1 MVNKMDG
8 EKKASPL
15 PEDLPEEAL
24 SEKPDLP
31 EKLSSILDGEVI
43 YTDESR
49 QAQRDENYVY
59 VHRGEAL
66 NEEELF
72 QLSARE
78 DIRRVLIAGPH
89 FSGKTTLIVMLYYMF
104 LEGHNRALRFGGSLT
119 MEGFKSRAKKTRLA
133 SGEAKPV
140 IDRTSRSAQDRYLH
154 LALVDMDG
162 RKSNLIL
169 TDISGELFTLDYAE
183 DLGELYGSCEN
194 VFLTVDGDKLKDPM
208 QRQNENMLTI
218 LLLKNLLRS
227 GVVTKRSKLQ
237 VICTKQDLIE
247 ATEQLEDTTQYLGK
261 KQDSMR
267 AKYAEKVSSLD
278 FHMISALKLDEE
290 TQKKLEQ
297 IILKC
302 IESGE
307 PEAVIPLEEPKLQR
321 YFDKFKMRG

>member
-1 MVNKMDG
+1 MAG
-8 EKKASPL
+8 EKEAPSL

-24 SEKPDLP
+24 SGKPSLP
-31 EKLSSILDGEVI
+31 NKLSSILDDEVI
-43 YTDESR
+43 YSDESQ

-59 VHRGEAL
+59 VYRGEAL

-72 QLSARE
+72 HLSSRE
-78 DIRRVLIAGPH
+78 DVRRVLIAGPQS
-89 FSGKTTLIVMLYYMF
+89 SGKTTLIVMMYYMF
-104 LEGHNRALRFGGSLT
+104 LEGHNHVLRFGGSLT
-119 MEGFKSRAKKTRLA
+119 MEGFKNRAKKIRLV
-133 SGEAKPV
+133 SGEAKPT

-154 LALVDMDG
+154 LVLVDMDG

-194 VFLTVDGDKLKDPM
+194 VLLTVDGDKLKDPM
-208 QRQNENMLTI
+208 QRQNENMQTI

-227 GVVTKRSKLQ
+227 GVVTKRSRLQ

-247 ATEQLEDTTQYLGK
+247 AAEQLEDTTQYLEK

-267 AKYAEKVSSLD
+267 SKYAEKVSSLD

-297 IILKC
+297 VILKC

-307 PEAVIPLEEPKLQR
+307 PEAVISLEEPELQR

>member
-1 MVNKMDG
+1 MAG
-8 EKKASPL
+8 EKEAPPL

-24 SEKPDLP
+24 SEKPNLP
-31 EKLSSILDGEVI
+31 DKLSSILDGEVI
-43 YTDESR
+43 YTDENQ
-49 QAQRDENYVY
+49 QAQRDENYIYVY
-59 VHRGEAL
+59 RGEAL

-72 QLSARE
+72 YLSSRE
-78 DIRRVLIAGPH
+78 DVKRVLIAGPQS
-89 FSGKTTLIVMLYYMF
+89 SGKTTLIVMLYYMF
-104 LEGHNRALRFGGSLT
+104 LEGHNHVLRFGGSLT
-119 MEGFKSRAKKTRLA
+119 MEGFKSRAKKIRLS
-133 SGEAKPV
+133 SGEAKPT

-154 LALVDMDG
+154 LALVDMNG

-194 VFLTVDGDKLKDPM
+194 VLLTVDGDKLKDPM
-208 QRQNENMLTI
+208 QRQNENMQTI

-247 ATEQLEDTTQYLGK
+247 AAEQLEDTTQYLGK

-307 PEAVIPLEEPKLQR
+307 PEAVVPFEEPEPQR